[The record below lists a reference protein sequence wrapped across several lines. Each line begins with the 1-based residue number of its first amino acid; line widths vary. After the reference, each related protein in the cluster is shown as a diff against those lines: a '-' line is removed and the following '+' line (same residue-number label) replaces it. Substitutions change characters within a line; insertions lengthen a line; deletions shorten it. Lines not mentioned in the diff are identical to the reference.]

1 MGVNHRPQGEQ
12 LVSEDY
18 SLVMSLLKYLLLV
31 VMVALVP
38 STQPKPSF
46 ATLGAAKDSAIA
58 SLAQTKA
65 NLLRPALSLKHGLL
79 GAKSSILRPFFRMKE
94 RLASAKFGFARGV
107 LGAKLRLKS
116 RILRPFLGAK
126 SRFLVTKQKLL
137 ESKIRLLERL

>member
-1 MGVNHRPQGEQ
+1 
-12 LVSEDY
+12 
-18 SLVMSLLKYLLLV
+18 MSLLKYLLLV

-38 STQPKPSF
+38 STQPKPSS
-46 ATLGAAKDSAIA
+46 ATLGAAKVSAIA

-65 NLLRPALSLKHGLL
+65 NLLRPVLSLKHGLL

-116 RILRPFLGAK
+116 RILRPFLG
-126 SRFLVTKQKLL
+126 
-137 ESKIRLLERL
+137 